1 MMRIPRPG
9 ARKPSRHA
17 KRARAAKLSRLVP
30 VVPQPL
36 TWGERLDIL
45 DTLSH
50 VLDGVYA
57 HLPLKRSLYG
67 FDILRVLEQLRQ
79 QVPTLTDLAFHRELT
94 LAMNRLRDAHTQ
106 YVGPWRVFDDEP
118 VATLPFLVEVYG
130 PVDSPTYIVSKVDRR
145 SVKDAHFVKRVQITH
160 WNGVPF
166 DRAVDLYAEVET
178 GGRPDSRRARA
189 LESLTFRSLEYA
201 PPPNEEW
208 VVIAYKD
215 LKGKAREVRFTWQG
229 LDPQRAPT
237 ASRTLGSRS
246 RRAIN
251 AAAEAVRRAKKFRFN
266 HALWRAERTIR
277 GRRAASADAFADFV
291 TARTVR
297 TQHGRFGYLR
307 LWSFDVE
314 DDEAFIQATIK
325 LLRKLPD
332 RGVILDLRDNP
343 GGFIWAAERLLQIFT
358 PNAVTPTKFGLRATS
373 LTAEMAR
380 APFNQ
385 AELAPWAESLFA
397 AEQNGE
403 PYSSHLP
410 ITSVEQCNDL
420 GQHYGGPVVVVV
432 DANTYS
438 SGDLFTAGIVDNR
451 IGPVLC
457 IGTATGAGGANVWDS
472 DDLRVALKAAG
483 HPMPRLPEGVG
494 FTMAVRRAV
503 RTGDAEGSLIEDA
516 GVAGQPYEFTERDL
530 LQNNHDL
537 IERCGELLAQQ
548 PWTRLNVRHR
558 GHTLTVETV
567 GLDQIDV
574 YADGHPTGP
583 PVPIPSDGRR
593 RLTVP
598 KSARSV
604 ELAGFKDGV
613 VQQRRR
619 IQLSR

>member
-1 MMRIPRPG
+1 
-9 ARKPSRHA
+9 
-17 KRARAAKLSRLVP
+17 
-30 VVPQPL
+30 
-36 TWGERLDIL
+36 
-45 DTLSH
+45 
-50 VLDGVYA
+50 
-57 HLPLKRSLYG
+57 
-67 FDILRVLEQLRQ
+67 
-79 QVPTLTDLAFHRELT
+79 
-94 LAMNRLRDAHTQ
+94 
-106 YVGPWRVFDDEP
+106 
-118 VATLPFLVEVYG
+118 
-130 PVDSPTYIVSKVDRR
+130 
-145 SVKDAHFVKRVQITH
+145 
-160 WNGVPF
+160 
-166 DRAVDLYAEVET
+166 
-178 GGRPDSRRARA
+178 
-189 LESLTFRSLEYA
+189 
-201 PPPNEEW
+201 
-208 VVIAYKD
+208 
-215 LKGKAREVRFTWQG
+215 
-229 LDPQRAPT
+229 
-237 ASRTLGSRS
+237 
-246 RRAIN
+246 
-251 AAAEAVRRAKKFRFN
+251 
-266 HALWRAERTIR
+266 
-277 GRRAASADAFADFV
+277 
-291 TARTVR
+291 
-297 TQHGRFGYLR
+297 
-307 LWSFDVE
+307 
-314 DDEAFIQATIK
+314 
-325 LLRKLPD
+325 LPD